1 MLLLPGLR
9 SRNTD
14 EARGHKDVRNARGET
29 PQQRRG
35 KEFLHMD
42 GLSVNRAKFEELIA
56 GDKPLLVDF
65 WASWCGPCRMMAP
78 IVEEVAKEHPEIAVA
93 KINVD
98 DEPELAQKYKVM
110 NIPTL
115 LLFRG
120 GDIIKRQI
128 GAVSKSR
135 LEEMFKDL

>member
-1 MLLLPGLR
+1 MDSLNVTR
-9 SRNTD
+9 S
-14 EARGHKDVRNARGET
+14 
-29 PQQRRG
+29 
-35 KEFLHMD
+35 
-42 GLSVNRAKFEELIA
+42 KFEDLLA
-56 GDKPLLVDF
+56 GEKPVLVDF

-78 IVEEVAKEHPEIAVA
+78 IVEEIATEHAELAVA
-93 KINVD
+93 KVNVD

-135 LEEMFKDL
+135 LEEMLKDL

>member
-1 MLLLPGLR
+1 MDSLNVTR
-9 SRNTD
+9 S
-14 EARGHKDVRNARGET
+14 
-29 PQQRRG
+29 
-35 KEFLHMD
+35 
-42 GLSVNRAKFEELIA
+42 KFEDLLA
-56 GDKPLLVDF
+56 GEKPVLVDF
-65 WASWCGPCRMMAP
+65 WASWCGPCRMMAS
-78 IVEEVAKEHPEIAVA
+78 IVEEIAAEHAELAVA
-93 KINVD
+93 KVNVD

-135 LEEMFKDL
+135 LEEMLKDL

>member
-1 MLLLPGLR
+1 MSDLNV
-9 SRNTD
+9 S
-14 EARGHKDVRNARGET
+14 
-29 PQQRRG
+29 
-35 KEFLHMD
+35 
-42 GLSVNRAKFEELIA
+42 RAKFEELIA
-56 GDKPLLVDF
+56 GDLPVLVDF

-78 IVEEVAKEHPEIAVA
+78 IVEEIAKEHTGIAVA

-135 LEEMFKDL
+135 LEEMLKDL

>member
-1 MLLLPGLR
+1 MA
-9 SRNTD
+9 SVAAVT
-14 EARGHKDVRNARGET
+14 EKDFET
-29 PQQRRG
+29 VVLAAEG
-35 KEFLHMD
+35 T
-42 GLSVNRAKFEELIA
+42 V
-56 GDKPLLVDF
+56 LVDF
-65 WASWCGPCRMMAP
+65 WASWCGPCRMMAL
-78 IVEEVAKEHPEIAVA
+78 IVEEIAKEHTGIAVA

>member
-1 MLLLPGLR
+1 MDSLNVTR
-9 SRNTD
+9 S
-14 EARGHKDVRNARGET
+14 
-29 PQQRRG
+29 
-35 KEFLHMD
+35 
-42 GLSVNRAKFEELIA
+42 KFEDLLA
-56 GDKPLLVDF
+56 GEKPVLVDF

-78 IVEEVAKEHPEIAVA
+78 IVEEIAAEHAELAVA
-93 KINVD
+93 KVNVD

-135 LEEMFKDL
+135 LEEMLKDL

>member
-1 MLLLPGLR
+1 MDSLNVTR
-9 SRNTD
+9 S
-14 EARGHKDVRNARGET
+14 
-29 PQQRRG
+29 
-35 KEFLHMD
+35 
-42 GLSVNRAKFEELIA
+42 KFEDLLA
-56 GDKPLLVDF
+56 GEKPLLVDF

-78 IVEEVAKEHPEIAVA
+78 IVEEIAAEHTELAVA
-93 KINVD
+93 KVNVD

-135 LEEMFKDL
+135 FEEMLKDL